1 VITYITTASAGNGH
15 GNTPSAGNGHGNTQS
30 AGNGYGIHHLLEM
43 VMAYRY
49 TLVTS
54 LLA

>member
-1 VITYITTASAGNGH
+1 MAYTICWKWSWY
-15 GNTPSAGNGHGNTQS
+15 TPSAGNGHGHTPS
-30 AGNGYGIHHLLEM
+30 AGNGHGIHHLLEM
-43 VMAYRY
+43 VMAYMY